1 MKYKVGDKVR
11 VRQDLEIGKKY
22 GCADFTNDMQMYI
35 GKIVT
40 IARVLWVSDGSGDFG
55 YDIVE
60 DKGFYIWTHEML
72 ESLAEESKAP
82 SVTKRINDKHNILNG
97 LFNSDGSVDGEKL
110 MEKLESQS
118 DSAVKHPSHYT
129 QGIECYK
136 YINSHNSNFNAGCII
151 KYATRYLLK
160 GKPIEDLRK
169 VQQYAEYEIERL
181 KALGYKE

>member
-1 MKYKVGDKVR
+1 
-11 VRQDLEIGKKY
+11 
-22 GCADFTNDMQMYI
+22 
-35 GKIVT
+35 
-40 IARVLWVSDGSGDFG
+40 
-55 YDIVE
+55 
-60 DKGFYIWTHEML
+60 
-72 ESLAEESKAP
+72 
-82 SVTKRINDKHNILNG
+82 
-97 LFNSDGSVDGEKL
+97 
-110 MEKLESQS
+110 MEKLESQR

-136 YINSHNSNFNAGCII
+136 YTNSNNSNFNAGCII

>member
-11 VRQDLEIGKKY
+11 VKKDLVIDSSY
-22 GCADFTNDMQMYI
+22 GREDFVEEMKSFI

-40 IARVLWVSDGSGDFG
+40 ISKVIDEEYMILEDDGD
-55 YDIVE
+55 YA
-60 DKGFYIWTHEML
+60 WTEEMF
-72 ESLAEESKAP
+72 EGVANEAP
-82 SVTKRINDKHNILNG
+82 SITKRINDKHNILNG
-97 LFNSDGSVDGEKL
+97 ILNSDGSVDGEKL
-110 MEKLESQS
+110 MEKLESQR

-136 YINSHNSNFNAGCII
+136 YTNSHNSNFNAGCII

>member
-1 MKYKVGDKVR
+1 MSS
-11 VRQDLEIGKKY
+11 I
-22 GCADFTNDMQMYI
+22 
-35 GKIVT
+35 
-40 IARVLWVSDGSGDFG
+40 
-55 YDIVE
+55 
-60 DKGFYIWTHEML
+60 
-72 ESLAEESKAP
+72 
-82 SVTKRINDKHNILNG
+82 TKRINNKHDILNG
-97 LFNSDGSVDGEKL
+97 LLNSDGSVDGEKL
-110 MEKLESQS
+110 MEKLDSQT

-136 YINSHNSNFNAGCII
+136 YTNSHNSNFNTGCII

>member
-1 MKYKVGDKVR
+1 MKYKVGDMVR
-11 VRQDLEIGKKY
+11 FVKDCALTTGEIIPSKSVWGVRE
-22 GCADFTNDMQMYI
+22 
-35 GKIVT
+35 VT
-40 IARVLWVSDGSGDFG
+40 IGHYIFEKSDEHLVAM
-55 YDIVE
+55 IE
-60 DKGFYIWTHEML
+60 PW
-72 ESLAEESKAP
+72 LADDCCERINEAP
-82 SVTKRINDKHNILNG
+82 SITKRINDKHNILNG

>member
-1 MKYKVGDKVR
+1 MLKHKLVD
-11 VRQDLEIGKKY
+11 DNCE
-22 GCADFTNDMQMYI
+22 
-35 GKIVT
+35 KINT
-40 IARVLWVSDGSGDFG
+40 
-55 YDIVE
+55 
-60 DKGFYIWTHEML
+60 
-72 ESLAEESKAP
+72 AP
-82 SVTKRINDKHNILNG
+82 SITKRINDKHNILNG

-110 MEKLESQS
+110 MEKLESQR

-136 YINSHNSNFNAGCII
+136 YTNSHNSNFNAGCII

-181 KALGYKE
+181 KDLGYKE